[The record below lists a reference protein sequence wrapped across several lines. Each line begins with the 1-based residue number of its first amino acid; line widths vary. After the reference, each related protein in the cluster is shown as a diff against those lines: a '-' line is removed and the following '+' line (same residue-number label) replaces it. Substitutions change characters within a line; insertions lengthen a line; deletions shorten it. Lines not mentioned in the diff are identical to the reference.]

1 MKELKKPSEEV
12 EQGRADACLT
22 DSVTKIFMAK
32 HPGVK
37 FLRDKDGKLVIFS
50 REVVHPSIRPGDPR
64 FLNWLNNWLE
74 YHHAQG
80 TLGYW
85 CDEWWESW
93 MADNE

>member
-1 MKELKKPSEEV
+1 MAWMA
-12 EQGRADACLT
+12 GDA
-22 DSVTKIFMAK
+22 
-32 HPGVK
+32 
-37 FLRDKDGKLVIFS
+37 
-50 REVVHPSIRPGDPR
+50 R